1 MRSGT
6 FYKLLAVLLALG
18 VSYGGVFGAGM
29 MFGRS
34 NAPDAAASAGVV
46 SLPTPTAAQ
55 AAATTGEAPVVGF
68 TPDDVNAFR
77 QQLQQQFGGQLPP
90 QFEAA
95 LERFR
100 DGGTVDLSQLGGQ
113 LAVPA
118 PGGQLP
124 DGGKLPQGGRTGTGG
139 ARGGQTGG
147 AQGGGAQGGF
157 TAFAGGVAGKV
168 TALSGSQITIETAQ
182 GSVSIAVGADTTVQ
196 SVSVSTV
203 VSLKQGD
210 EITVR
215 GQRQQ
220 DGTIRAV
227 AITRQS
233 AP

>member
-1 MRSGT
+1 MRSWT
-6 FYKLLAVLLALG
+6 FYKLLAGLLALG
-18 VSYGGVFGAGM
+18 VSYGGVFGAGT

-34 NAPDAAASAGVV
+34 NAPDTAASAGVV
-46 SLPTPTAAQ
+46 SLPTPTAAP
-55 AAATTGEAPVVGF
+55 AASTAGQPPVAVF

-90 QFEAA
+90 QLEAT
-95 LERFR
+95 LDRFR

-124 DGGKLPQGGRTGTGG
+124 EGGQLPQGGRTGTGG
-139 ARGGQTGG
+139 ARGGQSGG
-147 AQGGGAQGGF
+147 AQSGF
-157 TAFAGGVAGKV
+157 TAFAGGVAGKI
-168 TALSGSQITIETAQ
+168 TALSSSQITIETAQ
-182 GSVSIAVGADTTVQ
+182 GSVPVVVGADTTVQ

-203 VSLKQGD
+203 AALKPGD
-210 EITVR
+210 EVTVR

-227 AITRQS
+227 AITRRTAQ
-233 AP
+233 